1 MEINLNNSIDD
12 DSVKV
17 PRVRSVAYP
26 SNTIEHCIKL
36 VSNIYKLF
44 GSSVYIARDQLAKKL
59 SISESHI
66 QTQLSSCVQYGLL
79 ELKAKLGYK
88 PTKLFTKI
96 YKPLPNEDVRL
107 SKIEAFRQPEL
118 YQKIIA
124 EYDNEI
130 HTVDALATI
139 LFRNYKVSETASTSA
154 AKVFLE
160 NAKDLLLLNDDGLF
174 QISVVPDTDAIEVLD
189 GTIEENTKNDAIEV
203 KYLPPAN
210 DTPKEEKPQNKSFKH
225 PPIPIFCEDGSVA
238 ELYLPNGFNK
248 PDVERVVNVLKAYLL

>member
-1 MEINLNNSIDD
+1 MENDFLTSDT
-12 DSVKV
+12 SPKL
-17 PRVRSVAYP
+17 PRIRSVAYP

-36 VSNIYKLF
+36 VSNIYKIF
-44 GSSVYIARDQLAKKL
+44 GSSIYIARDQIAKKL
-59 SISESHI
+59 NISESHI

-107 SKIEAFRQPEL
+107 SKIEAFSQPEL
-118 YQKIIA
+118 YQKIIS
-124 EYDNEI
+124 EYNGEI
-130 HTVDALATI
+130 HTIDALATI
-139 LFRNYKVSETASTSA
+139 LFRNLKVSESASTFA
-154 AKVFLE
+154 AKVFIE
-160 NAKDLLLLNDDGLF
+160 NAKDLLLIDEEGLF
-174 QISVVPDTDAIEVLD
+174 QISTSKNVDTVEVL
-189 GTIEENTKNDAIEV
+189 EEITEDIIKDDEPEV
-203 KYLPPAN
+203 KYLPP
-210 DTPKEEKPQNKSFKH
+210 PSKSSEENHVNKSFKH